1 MDRNRIEGERWG
13 KQLSGGV
20 LRIQLYCF
28 NVLVVSVYLAV
39 VALGPGFKLRWGR
52 RVKKSKKTENLEGT
66 LRDQNGKRMVG
77 NILTR
82 PPLVSCLVF

>member
-1 MDRNRIEGERWG
+1 MGQAIEWRRP
-13 KQLSGGV
+13 QNTIV
-20 LRIQLYCF
+20 LLQC
-28 NVLVVSVYLAV
+28 SCGQCVYLAV